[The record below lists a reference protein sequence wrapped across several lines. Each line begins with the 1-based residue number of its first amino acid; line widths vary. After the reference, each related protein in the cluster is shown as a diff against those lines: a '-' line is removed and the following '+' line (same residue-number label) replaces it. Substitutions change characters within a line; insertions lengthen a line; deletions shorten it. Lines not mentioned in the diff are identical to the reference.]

1 MTTHITFWQYILTAL
16 LACWTVG
23 FAFTLSW
30 CAACYITPLLTPSL
44 KRLFDWAV
52 SIDSKVKSLSE
63 RLKSNDKASIE
74 AEAKVKQ
81 LRRAK
86 SC

>member
-16 LACWTVG
+16 LACWTTG
-23 FAFTLSW
+23 LIFTLSW

-44 KRLFDWAV
+44 KRLFEWAV

-63 RLKSNDKASIE
+63 RLKSRLNEWKE
-74 AEAKVKQ
+74 AHHVN
-81 LRRAK
+81 
-86 SC
+86 